1 MHWVDRGPEPD
12 GLESIRLRCTPRWV
26 AYYPDKT
33 GSKPSDSR
41 WRDFHDDLREVFF
54 DLCAYCEETCKGEEE
69 HFRPK
74 SVFPVRVYE
83 WSNWVFACHDCNH
96 AKSDKWP
103 PGGYVD
109 PCAKTSLAHPENY
122 FTYDTETGEF
132 APKDGLSEGR
142 RAKAI
147 RMIADLKFNEFHHLK
162 KRFTRLLLVSLALSN
177 LPDDNADETTIVELV
192 TRRSVELSSITCV
205 NLAELGYSLDAD

>member
-1 MHWVDRGPEPD
+1 MQRRGGAFPPQERLPCA
-12 GLESIRLRCTPRWV
+12 RLRR
-26 AYYPDKT
+26 
-33 GSKPSDSR
+33 
-41 WRDFHDDLREVFF
+41 
-54 DLCAYCEETCKGEEE
+54 
-69 HFRPK
+69 
-74 SVFPVRVYE
+74 
-83 WSNWVFACHDCNH
+83 SNWVFACHDCNH